1 MRMITTHEFPTRND
15 ASEGAARFIG
25 RRLRERLA
33 AADTA
38 GLVVSGGS
46 TPVRCF
52 EYLSTTPLDWER
64 VRIAMS
70 DERWIPPGNKDSN
83 ETLVRTYLV
92 QNAAAAATLLP
103 VYAEA
108 TTPEE
113 RASMLGACV
122 DELPRPF
129 ACTLLG
135 MGSDGHFASLF
146 PDAPN
151 LSLGLD
157 AAAAEAFIP
166 VRTGSSP
173 HPRISMTLGMLL
185 DSEAIVLLFF
195 GDQKRGVYESAP
207 RADPPLPITALLEQ
221 QQVPVHVFWA
231 A

>member
-1 MRMITTHEFPTRND
+1 MITTHEYPTRND
-15 ASEGAARFIG
+15 ASRDAARFIG
-25 RRLRERLA
+25 GRLEERLA

-52 EYLSTTPLDWER
+52 EYLSTAPLDWER

-70 DERWIPPGNKDSN
+70 DERWVPPGSSDSN
-83 ETLVRTYLV
+83 ETLVRTHLM

-103 VYAEA
+103 VYAED
-108 TTPEE
+108 TTPAE
-113 RASMLGACV
+113 RAALLWACT

-146 PDAPN
+146 PDAAN
-151 LSLGLD
+151 LALGLD
-157 AAAAEAFIP
+157 AAAAETFIP
-166 VRTGSSP
+166 VFTDSSP
-173 HPRISMTLGMLL
+173 HPRISMTLGALL
-185 DSEAIVLLFF
+185 DSDAIVLLFF
-195 GDQKRGVYESAP
+195 GNQKRGVYESALH
-207 RADPPLPITALLEQ
+207 AGPPLPITALLEQ
-221 QQVPVHVFWA
+221 HQVPVHVFWA

>member
-1 MRMITTHEFPTRND
+1 MITLHEYLTRND
-15 ASEGAARFIG
+15 ASEGAARYIVG
-25 RRLRERLA
+25 RLEERLA

-52 EYLSTTPLDWER
+52 EYLSTAPLDWDR

-70 DERWIPPGNKDSN
+70 DERWIPPGNQDSN
-83 ETLVRTYLV
+83 ESLVRTHLM

-103 VYAEA
+103 VYAEG
-108 TTPEE
+108 TTPAE
-113 RASMLGACV
+113 RATSLGAGI

-146 PDAPN
+146 PDAAN
-151 LSLGLD
+151 LAVGLD
-157 AAAAEAFIP
+157 AAAAESFIP
-166 VRTGSSP
+166 VVTASSP
-173 HPRISMTLGMLL
+173 HPRISMTLGTLL
-185 DSEAIVLLFF
+185 DSEVIVLLFF
-195 GDQKRGVYESAP
+195 GAEKRGVYESALC
-207 RADPPLPITALLEQ
+207 ADPPLPVTAVLEQ
-221 QQVPVHVFWA
+221 QQVPVQVFWA